1 MFTPEF
7 LKAKFETGLEYPAYL
22 KSGKPDQLESWKHFE
37 QAARDHASLTS
48 QQRAS
53 LHDFARTIHVLVLS
67 GLWCG
72 DCVAQ
77 VPLIHIIADNRPE
90 RIRVRY
96 LDRDLHLD
104 LAEQVRICGG
114 LRVPTVIFAS
124 EDFEFVALAGDKSL
138 SRLRALAAKA
148 LGASCPLP
156 TAQVEYDEITATMED
171 WLREIERVHLTLRL
185 SPKLRQ
191 RHGD

>member
-7 LKAKFETGLEYPAYL
+7 LKTKFEKGLEYPAYL
-22 KSGKPDQLESWKHFE
+22 KSGKPDQFESWTRFE
-37 QAARDHASLTS
+37 RVARDHAGLNS
-48 QQRAS
+48 QQRSS
-53 LHDFARTIHVLVLS
+53 LGDFVRTIHILVLS

-77 VPLIHIIADNRPE
+77 VPLIHMIADQRPE
-90 RIRVRY
+90 LIQVRY
-96 LDRDLHLD
+96 LDRDLHMD
-104 LAEQVRICGG
+104 LAEQARICGG

-124 EDFEFVALAGDKSL
+124 EDFEFVGLYGDKSL
-138 SRLRALAAKA
+138 ARLRALAAKA

-156 TAQVEYDEITATMED
+156 TAQVGRDEIAATLDD

>member
-1 MFTPEF
+1 MFTPDF
-7 LKAKFETGLEYPAYL
+7 LKSKFEKGLEYEAYL
-22 KSGKPDQLESWKHFE
+22 KSGKPDQLESWKKFE
-37 QAARDHASLTS
+37 RVAREHASLNS
-48 QQRAS
+48 QQRSS
-53 LHDFARTIHVLVLS
+53 LRDFARKIHVFVLS

-77 VPLIHIIADNRPE
+77 VPLIHIIADERPDL
-90 RIRVRY
+90 IQVRY
-96 LDRDLHLD
+96 LDRDLHMD

-124 EDFEFVALAGDKSL
+124 EDFEFIGLAGDKSL

-156 TAQVEYDEITATMED
+156 TAEVAHDEIAATLDD

>member
-1 MFTPEF
+1 MLTPEF
-7 LKAKFETGLEYPAYL
+7 LKSKFEKGLEYPAYL

-37 QAARDHASLTS
+37 RVARDHAGLNSVQRSSL
-48 QQRAS
+48 R
-53 LHDFARTIHVLVLS
+53 DFTRKMHVLVLS

-77 VPLIHIIADNRPE
+77 VPLLHIIADERPE
-90 RIRVRY
+90 LIQLRC
-96 LDRDLHLD
+96 LDRDQHAD

-124 EDFEFVALAGDKSL
+124 EDFEFMGLYGDKSL

-156 TAQVEYDEITATMED
+156 TADVAHDEIAATLDD